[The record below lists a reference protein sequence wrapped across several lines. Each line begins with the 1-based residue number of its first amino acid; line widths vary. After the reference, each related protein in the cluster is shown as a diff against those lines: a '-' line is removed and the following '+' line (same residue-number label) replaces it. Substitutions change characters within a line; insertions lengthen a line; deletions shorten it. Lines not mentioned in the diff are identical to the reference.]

1 MRCLS
6 CGGEISPK
14 AAACPH
20 CGQRRRPRLGSPEVW
35 ERAALRT
42 RATVLGLLLAALI
55 IGVAGFLIYTNHR
68 REPQDAPNI
77 IIQGGNR
84 TEDTRR

>member
-1 MRCLS
+1 MRCLN

-20 CGQRRRPRLGSPEVW
+20 CGQRRRSRLGEADVW
-35 ERAALRT
+35 ERASLRT
-42 RATVLGLLLAALI
+42 RATVLGLLIAAVI
-55 IGVAGFLIYTNHR
+55 VGAAAFLIYTNHR
-68 REPQDAPNI
+68 RDPQDAPNI
-77 IIQGGNR
+77 IIQGGSR